1 MWANRAHIGFY
12 LKCRIIADPQN
23 VSGMHFLIKDL
34 KGDVEVLVL
43 CNYETKSVHKDSKFI
58 LPIDIQLIIKQPYM
72 QLFGL
77 EEDETD
83 FGIRVDSPT
92 DVVVQSYS
100 DCDSASNQS

>member
-1 MWANRAHIGFY
+1 MGQSSSYRFLFKMSHHSWSI
-12 LKCRIIADPQN
+12 LRIWNAL
-23 VSGMHFLIKDL
+23 LIKDL

-43 CNYETKSVHKDSKFI
+43 YNYETKSVHKDSKFI
-58 LPIDIQLIIKQPYM
+58 WPIDIQLIIKEPYM

-100 DCDSASNQS
+100 DCDSASN